1 VSNDLEPKRA
11 SGRWS
16 NRLWILSG
24 ALGGASI
31 LSTMSI
37 VHDTSRQ
44 HAAIASI
51 ARSTA
56 EQVVA
61 LAGSRLEIIALETF
75 APVAP
80 WAVRPS
86 VGDSA
91 LGALVRA
98 QRGAAKCRCRD
109 TLAATEFFRYDVA
122 ARALTRVPADA
133 AAPSSSPSSSALERI
148 AASEAN
154 RARKDR
160 ELAVHLVVGRDLG
173 DDGALTVVQYDST
186 GAPSTVYGAL
196 AHARD
201 FILPLFR
208 DAVDRASLIDSAG
221 RQASL
226 RTLGLRIIGPD
237 STTLIDSIDDVHRYR
252 ATIRSG
258 GPLEGLT
265 VTAALSA
272 DQIPVRVNVASP
284 ELLHLGLLLLATIL
298 VMGFAIGS
306 ARRELLLAR
315 ARSDFIAGVSHDLRM
330 PLAQILIAGETL
342 TLERER
348 GAANRR
354 ELSQAIV
361 REARRLVSI
370 VDNVLLFSRSG
381 TARPKPALHP
391 VSVDELFDN
400 VVEAVTLAVDD
411 AGQSIGVRVS
421 SPTAV
426 LGDRQLLRQAL
437 VNLVDNAIKYGMQ
450 GQRIELGAQRASA
463 NVVRIYVD
471 DQGPGI
477 PADERARV
485 FEPYERLYRDRT
497 SERTGSGLGL
507 AVVREIATAL
517 DGRAWLDEAPGGG
530 TRAVIELRHAEHA
543 DATAPAMT

>member
-1 VSNDLEPKRA
+1 
-11 SGRWS
+11 
-16 NRLWILSG
+16 
-24 ALGGASI
+24 
-31 LSTMSI
+31 M
-37 VHDTSRQ
+37 
-44 HAAIASI
+44 
-51 ARSTA
+51 
-56 EQVVA
+56 
-61 LAGSRLEIIALETF
+61 
-75 APVAP
+75 
-80 WAVRPS
+80 
-86 VGDSA
+86 
-91 LGALVRA
+91 
-98 QRGAAKCRCRD
+98 
-109 TLAATEFFRYDVA
+109 
-122 ARALTRVPADA
+122 
-133 AAPSSSPSSSALERI
+133 
-148 AASEAN
+148 SEAS
-154 RARKDR
+154 RARTHQ

-173 DDGALTVVQYDST
+173 DDGALTVVQYDSA
-186 GAPSTVYGAL
+186 GVPSIVYGAL
-196 AHARD
+196 VHARD
-201 FILPLFR
+201 LVIPLFR
-208 DAVDRASLIDSAG
+208 DAVARASLIDSAG

-226 RTLGLRIIGPD
+226 RTLGLRVTAPD
-237 STTLIDSIDDVHRYR
+237 STTILDSIEDVHRYR

-265 VTAALSA
+265 VTAALSS
-272 DQIPVRVNVASP
+272 DQIPARVNVASP

-381 TARPKPALHP
+381 TARPKPALRP
-391 VSVDELFDN
+391 VSVDELFDD

-411 AGQSIGVRVS
+411 AGQSIAVRVT
-421 SPTAV
+421 SPTTV
-426 LGDRQLLRQAL
+426 FGDRQLLRQAL

-463 NVVRIYVD
+463 NIVRIYVD

-485 FEPYERLYRDRT
+485 FEPYERLFRDRT

-530 TRAVIELRHAEHA
+530 TRAVIELRHAEYA
-543 DATAPAMT
+543 DAAAPAMT